1 MAETQNKIQAVTEV
15 QSPCIGV
22 CSMDDSTGFCLG
34 CYRTMDEI
42 QGWWDLDN
50 TQKQAINE
58 LASAREEQ
66 AFE

>member
-1 MAETQNKIQAVTEV
+1 MSEAEV

-42 QGWWDLDN
+42 QQWWDLGN
-50 TQKQAINE
+50 IQKQAIVA
-58 LASAREEQ
+58 LAGEREAQ
-66 AFE
+66 QFN

>member
-1 MAETQNKIQAVTEV
+1 MSAEIEI

-42 QGWWDLDN
+42 QQWWDLDN
-50 TQKQAINE
+50 TQKQAVVDTAN
-58 LASAREEQ
+58 ARESAQ
-66 AFE
+66 FN

>member
-1 MAETQNKIQAVTEV
+1 MADKEI

-22 CSMDDSTGFCLG
+22 CSMDDSTGLCQG

-50 TQKQAINE
+50 MQKQAVIDI
-58 LASAREEQ
+58 ASEREEQ
-66 AFE
+66 AFD

>member
-1 MAETQNKIQAVTEV
+1 MAEKEI

-22 CSMDDSTGFCLG
+22 CSMDDSTGLCQG

-50 TQKQAINE
+50 AQKQAVIN
-58 LASAREEQ
+58 LASEREEQ

>member
-1 MAETQNKIQAVTEV
+1 MADTEI

-22 CSMDDSTGFCLG
+22 CSMDDSTGLCQG

-50 TQKQAINE
+50 MQKQAVID
-58 LASAREEQ
+58 LASEREEQ
-66 AFE
+66 AFD

>member
-1 MAETQNKIQAVTEV
+1 MDEKEI

-22 CSMDDSTGFCLG
+22 CSMDESNGLCQG

-50 TQKQAINE
+50 AQKQAVIN
-58 LASAREEQ
+58 LANEREEQ
-66 AFE
+66 AFD

>member
-1 MAETQNKIQAVTEV
+1 MPDTEI

-22 CSMDDSTGFCLG
+22 CSMDDSTGLCLG

-50 TQKQAINE
+50 TQKQVVIN
-58 LASAREEQ
+58 LASQREEQ
-66 AFE
+66 AFD

>member
-1 MAETQNKIQAVTEV
+1 MAETEI

-42 QGWWDLDN
+42 QQWWDLDN
-50 TQKQAINE
+50 AQKQAVVD
-58 LASAREEQ
+58 LAAEREAQ
-66 AFE
+66 QFN

>member
-1 MAETQNKIQAVTEV
+1 MVDQEI

-22 CSMDDSTGFCLG
+22 CSMDDSTGLCLG

-50 TQKQAINE
+50 AQKQAVIN
-58 LASAREEQ
+58 LANGREEH
-66 AFE
+66 AFD

>member
-1 MAETQNKIQAVTEV
+1 MSAEIEI

-42 QGWWDLDN
+42 QQWWDLDN
-50 TQKQAINE
+50 TQKQAVVDS
-58 LASAREEQ
+58 ASARESAQ
-66 AFE
+66 FN

>member
-1 MAETQNKIQAVTEV
+1 MSAESEI

-42 QGWWDLDN
+42 QAWWDLDSV
-50 TQKQAINE
+50 QKQAVVD
-58 LASAREEQ
+58 LASEREAAQ
-66 AFE
+66 FG